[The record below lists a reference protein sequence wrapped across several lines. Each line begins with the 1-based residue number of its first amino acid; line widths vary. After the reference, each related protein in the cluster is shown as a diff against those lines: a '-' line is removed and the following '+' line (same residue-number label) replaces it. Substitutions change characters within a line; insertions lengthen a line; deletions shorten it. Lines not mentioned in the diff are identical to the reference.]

1 MNTSLSG
8 FVALDSAFTFIF
20 NHSPKISEIN
30 QSMEQI
36 LVKPKNQEELE
47 LVVKMCQQMRIKI
60 EVGLIVPPKQRKK
73 RKLPDPIASS
83 ELAPYP
89 F

>member
-1 MNTSLSG
+1 
-8 FVALDSAFTFIF
+8 
-20 NHSPKISEIN
+20 
-30 QSMEQI
+30 MEQI

-60 EVGLIVPPKQRKK
+60 EVGLIVPQQRKP
-73 RKLPDPIASS
+73 RKLPEPPDSS
-83 ELAPYP
+83 ELPPYP